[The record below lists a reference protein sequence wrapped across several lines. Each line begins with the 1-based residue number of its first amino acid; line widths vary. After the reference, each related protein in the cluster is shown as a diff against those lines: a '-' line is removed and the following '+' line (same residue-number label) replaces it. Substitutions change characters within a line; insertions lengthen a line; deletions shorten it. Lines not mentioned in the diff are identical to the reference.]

1 MRNEKTVCAHS
12 YAGITRIRFEGPGG
26 YTPISAGMRQ
36 HPLDC
41 GTTIILFFL
50 LSRGDGRV
58 ILREKKEVLF
68 LKKMRKII
76 AFLLALAMALT
87 LCACAKPTPI
97 AAGKNTVGVKD
108 GETLGQ
114 GATAFTVEVTDA
126 QGTKTDFT
134 VKTDEK
140 TVGAALQA
148 LNIIS
153 GEESDYGLYIKEVIG
168 ITADYDT
175 DGTYWAFYI
184 DGQYAATGVDMTDAQ
199 NGAVYGFAVEKVEA

>member
-1 MRNEKTVCAHS
+1 M
-12 YAGITRIRFEGPGG
+12 
-26 YTPISAGMRQ
+26 
-36 HPLDC
+36 
-41 GTTIILFFL
+41 
-50 LSRGDGRV
+50 
-58 ILREKKEVLF
+58 LF
-68 LKKMRKII
+68 LGKMRKIL

-97 AAGKNTVGVKD
+97 ASGKNTVGVKD

-114 GATAFTVEVTDA
+114 GATAFTVEVTDGR
-126 QGTKTDFT
+126 GTKTDFT

-199 NGAVYGFAVEKVEA
+199 NGAVYGFAVEKAEA

>member
-1 MRNEKTVCAHS
+1 MK
-12 YAGITRIRFEGPGG
+12 Y
-26 YTPISAGMRQ
+26 
-36 HPLDC
+36 
-41 GTTIILFFL
+41 
-50 LSRGDGRV
+50 
-58 ILREKKEVLF
+58 
-68 LKKMRKII
+68 LKKTRKTI
-76 AFLLALAMALT
+76 AFLLALVMVLA
-87 LCACAKPTPI
+87 LCACAKPMPI

-108 GETLGQ
+108 GETLGK
-114 GATAFTVEVTDA
+114 GATAFTVEVTDG

-153 GEESDYGLYIKEVIG
+153 GEKSEYGLYIKEVIG

-184 DGQYAATGVDMTDAQ
+184 DGQYASTGADMTDARD
-199 NGAVYGFAVEKVEA
+199 GAVYGFAVEKAEG

>member
-1 MRNEKTVCAHS
+1 M
-12 YAGITRIRFEGPGG
+12 
-26 YTPISAGMRQ
+26 
-36 HPLDC
+36 
-41 GTTIILFFL
+41 
-50 LSRGDGRV
+50 
-58 ILREKKEVLF
+58 
-68 LKKMRKII
+68 KKMRKII

-97 AAGKNTVGVKD
+97 AAAKNTVGVKD

-126 QGTKTDFT
+126 RGTKTDFT

-184 DGQYAATGVDMTDAQ
+184 DGQYAATAVDMTDAQ

>member
-1 MRNEKTVCAHS
+1 M
-12 YAGITRIRFEGPGG
+12 
-26 YTPISAGMRQ
+26 
-36 HPLDC
+36 
-41 GTTIILFFL
+41 
-50 LSRGDGRV
+50 
-58 ILREKKEVLF
+58 LF

-76 AFLLALAMALT
+76 AFLLALAMSLT

-114 GATAFTVEVTDA
+114 GATAFTVEVTDGR
-126 QGTKTDFT
+126 GTKTDFT

-199 NGAVYGFAVEKVEA
+199 NGAVYGFAVEKAEA

>member
-1 MRNEKTVCAHS
+1 M
-12 YAGITRIRFEGPGG
+12 G
-26 YTPISAGMRQ
+26 
-36 HPLDC
+36 
-41 GTTIILFFL
+41 
-50 LSRGDGRV
+50 
-58 ILREKKEVLF
+58 
-68 LKKMRKII
+68 KMRKII

-114 GATAFTVEVTDA
+114 GATAFTVEVTDG

-168 ITADYDT
+168 ITADYDRCSKRRSIWLCR
-175 DGTYWAFYI
+175 GKSRGIGKIRIKKRPGGPFFY
-184 DGQYAATGVDMTDAQ
+184 Q
-199 NGAVYGFAVEKVEA
+199 EKRRENS